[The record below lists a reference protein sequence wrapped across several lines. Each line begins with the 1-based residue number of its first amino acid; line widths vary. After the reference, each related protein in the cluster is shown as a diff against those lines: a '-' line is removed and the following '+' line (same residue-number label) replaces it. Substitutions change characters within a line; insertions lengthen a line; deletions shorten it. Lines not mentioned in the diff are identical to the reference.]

1 MQLTYSTVGN
11 VFNLYLSFVQYF
23 SDHLVVALGLRISF
37 VKVKVQL
44 PSLIKKKNTLVPQVI
59 MKELN

>member
-1 MQLTYSTVGN
+1 M
-11 VFNLYLSFVQYF
+11 
-23 SDHLVVALGLRISF
+23 ALGLRISF